1 MTLPFDAPIP
11 WPETRRLRSTRL
23 AGWPSVVAAILFVS
37 PSVSSVQG
45 QEGLQPILPERVG
58 RTYFTQAGEPVL
70 NRPARVGSRT
80 PSRGVTAEAPASEIP
95 PEFERVNRLPKIPG
109 NVERLP
115 FPSPSRQ
122 RDFDRFVDR
131 TVDPDNTLE
140 VIVSRPRLLVLRKA
154 PLRYQIA
161 DEDIAAAEVISEN
174 EISVSGR
181 DVGTTVLNLWFADE
195 ESPDRTT
202 ILSYLVRVHPDPE
215 FRIRMEQI
223 YEALEEE
230 LNNAFPD
237 SAVEIAFVGNEV
249 IVRGQAKDI
258 VDATMILRTVASN
271 SPRRRNNSPIEQ
283 LNLQFTAPIDPDADP
298 VEQAQL
304 RGEQSAEFL
313 QAVTAARQQGV
324 VNLLRVPGEQQV
336 MLRVTVAEVNRSAAR
351 NIGLN
356 FQVVNDSGVPVFSQ
370 LTGGLISSAASGGT
384 SGVTT
389 LAGNLPTILDNGQI
403 PIAINALRTLGLA
416 RSLAE
421 PNLVTTNGQMARFHA
436 GGSFPV
442 PVVTGA
448 TSVGLQGVA
457 YVPFGVQLT
466 FTPTITDRDRVRL
479 LVAATVSTRDESIGT
494 NIGSSGGS
502 GGSSSGGS
510 NVPGLQSRN
519 FMTTVELREGQTLA
533 VAGLIQNNYGANSSR
548 VPFAGDL
555 PFLGRLFS
563 NSGASSQ
570 EQELVVL
577 ITPELVHPLPSG
589 EQPALPGSDI
599 FEPDDCEFYLL
610 GRMESRRSEDFR
622 SAVRTDYQRLKADR
636 RCQQQFIIGPT
647 GYSDGRY

>member
-1 MTLPFDAPIP
+1 
-11 WPETRRLRSTRL
+11 
-23 AGWPSVVAAILFVS
+23 
-37 PSVSSVQG
+37 
-45 QEGLQPILPERVG
+45 
-58 RTYFTQAGEPVL
+58 
-70 NRPARVGSRT
+70 
-80 PSRGVTAEAPASEIP
+80 
-95 PEFERVNRLPKIPG
+95 
-109 NVERLP
+109 
-115 FPSPSRQ
+115 
-122 RDFDRFVDR
+122 
-131 TVDPDNTLE
+131 
-140 VIVSRPRLLVLRKA
+140 
-154 PLRYQIA
+154 
-161 DEDIAAAEVISEN
+161 
-174 EISVSGR
+174 
-181 DVGTTVLNLWFADE
+181 
-195 ESPDRTT
+195 
-202 ILSYLVRVHPDPE
+202 
-215 FRIRMEQI
+215 
-223 YEALEEE
+223 
-230 LNNAFPD
+230 
-237 SAVEIAFVGNEV
+237 
-249 IVRGQAKDI
+249 
-258 VDATMILRTVASN
+258 MILRTVASN

-636 RCQQQFIIGPT
+636 R
-647 GYSDGRY
+647 